1 MRLRARGYTM
11 VELMM
16 ALGILAIGVSGIIA
30 MHKVTVAANQHAKN
44 LAVASHIAQA
54 WQEQLAADA
63 ARWNHPSAK
72 KGSSD
77 LADTTW
83 LKEVGNKFEWKQ
95 PKYDETLKFGPA
107 FDALGN
113 VVPAGSEADAH
124 YCTHVRFSWL
134 YSDSAPT
141 LGNGLIRAEVR
152 VFWLREGE
160 GTVDGKAVCDPDS
173 PAKDVG
179 IGEAVE
185 HYHFVY
191 KTSAIRQNT
200 AS

>member
-1 MRLRARGYTM
+1 VRLRTRGYTI

-72 KGSSD
+72 LAKSD
-77 LADTTW
+77 LAETTW
-83 LKEVGNKFEWKQ
+83 LKEVANPAWKQ
-95 PKYDETLKFGPA
+95 PKYDATVDFGPA

-124 YCTHVRFSWL
+124 YCTHVRLSWL

-141 LGNGLIRAEVR
+141 VGNGLIRAEVR
-152 VFWLREGE
+152 VFWLRDGE
-160 GTVDGKAVCDPDS
+160 ATIDGKAVCDPGTS
-173 PAKDVG
+173 ANDVG
-179 IGEAVE
+179 KAVS

-200 AS
+200 AP

>member
-72 KGSSD
+72 QANSD
-77 LADTTW
+77 LAETVW
-83 LKEVGNKFEWKQ
+83 LKEVGSPDWKQ

-107 FDALGN
+107 FDGLGN

-134 YSDSAPT
+134 YSDTAPT

-152 VFWLREGE
+152 VFWVREGE
-160 GTVDGKAVCDPDS
+160 GTVDGKAVCDPSS
-173 PAKDVG
+173 PAKEV
-179 IGEAVE
+179 GEAVE
-185 HYHFVY
+185 NYHFVY